1 MFIPPNGPRSIDP
14 TPLAMN
20 FRQLIAVATD
30 VIEVFPFPSSP
41 WLHQNGES
49 SKREKRKS
57 SVSLQAELADFL

>member
-1 MFIPPNGPRSIDP
+1 
-14 TPLAMN
+14 MN

-49 SKREKRKS
+49 SKREKGKS
-57 SVSLQAELADFL
+57 SVALQAELADFL